1 MFNELLHN
9 YTAATADGVG
19 SCTVQMA
26 NKIAIKKLPT
36 ASITLLGS
44 GIMHWSKDKQI
55 DVIQGTGPF
64 SCTYACSWQRHRFLT
79 CFGPCNIMHLIAM
92 HNFWHKA
99 MLHCKHH
106 SYCYLQALLH
116 WAVATFDLRLMW
128 PMWPD
133 PSSALLFQCIII
145 SPSTVAAFDSV
156 QSTAD

>member
-1 MFNELLHN
+1 MFNELLHK

-19 SCTVQMA
+19 SCAVQMA

-64 SCTYACSWQRHRFLT
+64 SCTYACSWQRHPPPLPPPPAAPALPTAQLAQLVLIHACIASFLT

-128 PMWPD
+128 PM
-133 PSSALLFQCIII
+133 
-145 SPSTVAAFDSV
+145 
-156 QSTAD
+156 